1 MPLTAEQ
8 RAKRRLSIG
17 GSDIG
22 TIAGVNPHKTAFQ
35 LYLQKIGEDEDEDRP
50 ETDPQLFGNIFEEP
64 TAQVYA
70 AKHNAVLDTFSET
83 LVHPDYD
90 FLTAN
95 PDRIWLD
102 QQRLL
107 EIKTTGAGGL
117 EFWRNPE
124 APQTLRVPQHVT
136 LQTNWYLAFL
146 GWLDSDVVL
155 LNFAETYQIERYQ
168 EFPVE
173 FDQELFDLSV
183 QLAVNFW
190 HNHVLARVPPE
201 SEDAE
206 EVAEYLKYT
215 HKTATDNML
224 IGGKE
229 ESDIAMR
236 LANANKQFNHWKE
249 QKAIESNGL
258 KALIGDNA
266 GIKGDDWVYTWKFTK
281 SSGIDWK
288 GLAMSRQPTQVE
300 IDAFTKPG
308 YRRPYFKFKGQT
320 GD

>member
-1 MPLTAEQ
+1 MPLTQEQ
-8 RAKRRLSIG
+8 RARRRLSIG

-155 LNFAETYQIERYQ
+155 LNFAETYKIERYQ